1 MKIIVSRN
9 ENSLEMME
17 MLILG
22 VLHRSRSM
30 GVRVILVVELKER
43 AYICVCRKGDASS
56 NIIALVGEKT
66 QHLTL
71 SFVQWHFYYQKLET
85 VPWL

>member
-1 MKIIVSRN
+1 MYNKVQMKIIVSRN

-43 AYICVCRKGDASS
+43 AYICVCS